1 MLASQLRRPAA
12 ERMNQVKVDS
22 VSNGSQKLLS
32 QTTKLAIINMIQ
44 HNAKPGVPYKL
55 PNEGDLA
62 ATLGVSRNVLRDSLA
77 SLAEMGLVT
86 RRRGRGTIANTD
98 LANAKCRIDIDPEIF
113 IAFRDS
119 GYSPT
124 IHSCNLA
131 FVPEKDPVFNSKHA
145 GYLLSEKIITANNM
159 PAAYVKDRIVASILP
174 SETESVAMLQSTS
187 HFDFLSKFC
196 NEPIIY
202 SLSAVKAM
210 LSEDWFNRAM
220 GLSEPEP
227 ILLLDEIGY
236 GYDYRV
242 LLHSYIYYRS
252 SLFDLRFLR
261 KSWR

>member
-1 MLASQLRRPAA
+1 MILCLDAGNTRLKWGVRDAGVWRAQGACVHADCVGLVAALPADV
-12 ERMNQVKVDS
+12 ERIIACNVAGVD
-22 VSNGSQKLLS
+22 VAQRIE
-32 QTTKLAIINMIQ
+32 A
-44 HNAKPGVPYKL
+44 
-55 PNEGDLA
+55 LA

-159 PAAYVKDRIVASILP
+159 PAA
-174 SETESVAMLQSTS
+174 
-187 HFDFLSKFC
+187 
-196 NEPIIY
+196 
-202 SLSAVKAM
+202 
-210 LSEDWFNRAM
+210 
-220 GLSEPEP
+220 
-227 ILLLDEIGY
+227 
-236 GYDYRV
+236 
-242 LLHSYIYYRS
+242 
-252 SLFDLRFLR
+252 
-261 KSWR
+261 WR

>member
-1 MLASQLRRPAA
+1 
-12 ERMNQVKVDS
+12 MNTDS
-22 VSNGSQKLLS
+22 TTNGSQTLLS
-32 QTTKLAIINMIQ
+32 QTTKLAIINIIKK
-44 HNAKPGVPYKL
+44 NAKPGVPYKL
-55 PNEGDLA
+55 PNESELA

-86 RRRGRGTIANTD
+86 RRRGRGTIANSD

-119 GYSPT
+119 GYAPT

-131 FVPEKDPVFNSKHA
+131 FVQEKDPVFSTKHQ
-145 GYLLSEKIITANNM
+145 GYLLSEKIITANGV
-159 PAAYVKDRIVASILP
+159 PAAYVKDRIVTEILP
-174 SETESVAMLQSTS
+174 EDMDSVAMLQSTS
-187 HFDFLSKFC
+187 HFDFLNNYC

-202 SLSAVKAM
+202 SLSAVKAA
-210 LSEDWFNRAM
+210 LSEEWFNRAM

-227 ILLLDEIGY
+227 ILVLDEVGY
-236 GYDYRV
+236 GHDYRV
-242 LLHSYIYYRS
+242 LLHSFIYYRS

>member
-1 MLASQLRRPAA
+1 MKTDSAA
-12 ERMNQVKVDS
+12 
-22 VSNGSQKLLS
+22 NGSQTLLS
-32 QTTKLAIINMIQ
+32 QSTKLAIINMIRE
-44 HNAKPGVPYKL
+44 NAIPGVPYKL
-55 PNEGDLA
+55 PNEGELA
-62 ATLGVSRNVLRDSLA
+62 ATLSVSRNVLRDSLM
-77 SLAEMGLVT
+77 SLAEMGLIT

-131 FVPEKDPVFNSKHA
+131 FVPEADPVFSAKLS
-145 GYLLSEKIITANNM
+145 GYLLSEKIITANGV

-174 SETESVAMLQSTS
+174 SDTDVIAKLQATS
-187 HFDFLSKFC
+187 HFDFLKKYC

-202 SLSAVKAM
+202 SLSAVKAV

-227 ILLLDEIGY
+227 ILVLDEIGY

-242 LLHSYIYYRS
+242 LLHSFIYYRS

>member
-1 MLASQLRRPAA
+1 MII
-12 ERMNQVKVDS
+12 VKADS
-22 VSNGSQKLLS
+22 VANGSQKLLS
-32 QTTKLAIINMIQ
+32 QTTKLAIINIIQ
-44 HNAKPGVPYKL
+44 KNAKPGVPYKL
-55 PNEGDLA
+55 PNEGEMS

-77 SLAEMGLVT
+77 SLAEMGLIT
-86 RRRGRGTIANTD
+86 RRRGRGTIANPD
-98 LANAKCRIDIDPEIF
+98 VANAKCRIDIDPEIF

-131 FVPEKDPVFNSKHA
+131 FVPETDPVFNAKMA
-145 GYLLSEKIITANNM
+145 GYLLSEKMITANGV
-159 PAAYVKDRIVASILP
+159 PAAYVKDRIVASVLP
-174 SETESVAMLQSTS
+174 SDTESIAMLQSTS
-187 HFDFLSKFC
+187 HFDFLSSYC

-202 SLSAVKAM
+202 SLSAVKAT

-227 ILLLDEIGY
+227 ILVLDEIGY
-236 GYDYRV
+236 GYDFRV
-242 LLHSYIYYRS
+242 VLHSFIYYRS